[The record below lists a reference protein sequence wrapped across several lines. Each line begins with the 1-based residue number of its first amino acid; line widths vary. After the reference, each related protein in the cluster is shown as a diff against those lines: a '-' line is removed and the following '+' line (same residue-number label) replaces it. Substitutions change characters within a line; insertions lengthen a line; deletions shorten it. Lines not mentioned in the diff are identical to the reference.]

1 MECPPSLALAPPK
14 FQLGL
19 GFFFL
24 PLGAW
29 GNGGGMVFFTGSSPM
44 ITLLGSA
51 SFSLHV
57 SSVVMGT
64 GCSIS
69 LPLLRVIIAFT
80 SSIPELLDEPT
91 SWTPFGFGNVM
102 VGNLPL
108 SYTSSK
114 LLIFVIEYCRLSIF
128 LLRLLSIPSILLF
141 SVLSTVSIL
150 CANCTF
156 IPFCS
161 STKLPT
167 TLLKFK
173 MACSTGKEDGGGSG

>member
-1 MECPPSLALAPPK
+1 M
-14 FQLGL
+14 F
-19 GFFFL
+19 
-24 PLGAW
+24 
-29 GNGGGMVFFTGSSPM
+29 FFTGSSLI
-44 ITLLGSA
+44 ITLSGST

-57 SSVVMGT
+57 SSTVMGT
-64 GCSIS
+64 GCSTS
-69 LPLLRVIIAFT
+69 LPLLRVMIAFT
-80 SSIPELLDEPT
+80 SSTPELLDEPT
-91 SWTPFGFGNVM
+91 SWTHFGFGNVWE
-102 VGNLPL
+102 GNLPL
-108 SYTSSK
+108 SCTSNK

-128 LLRLLSIPSILLF
+128 WLRLLSSPSILLF

-173 MACSTGKEDGGGSG
+173 MACSTGEKDGGGCG

>member
-1 MECPPSLALAPPK
+1 
-14 FQLGL
+14 
-19 GFFFL
+19 
-24 PLGAW
+24 
-29 GNGGGMVFFTGSSPM
+29 MVLFTGSSPM
-44 ITLLGSA
+44 ITLSRSA

-57 SSVVMGT
+57 SSAVMGT

-69 LPLLRVIIAFT
+69 LTLLRVIIAFT

-91 SWTPFGFGNVM
+91 LWTPFGFGIVWER
-102 VGNLPL
+102 NLPL
-108 SYTSSK
+108 SCTSSK
-114 LLIFVIEYCRLSIF
+114 LLIFVIEYYRLSIF
-128 LLRLLSIPSILLF
+128 CLRLLSSLSIRLF

-161 STKLPT
+161 STKLLT

-173 MACSTGKEDGGGSG
+173 MVCSIGEEDGGGYG